1 MKLLKTSQYG
11 PAQFSKVVR
20 APFLALKKK
29 NYSSE
34 IYFLHL
40 KTGQCTAGRISTAV
54 SAAPKTCCPMRNKDL
69 NLPVFLSFG
78 LIKKAAMNIIIKY
91 KFKGAV

>member
-20 APFLALKKK
+20 APFLAFQKKLFIRNIFFAFK
-29 NYSSE
+29 NWTVYSWQD
-34 IYFLHL
+34 F
-40 KTGQCTAGRISTAV
+40 TAV

-78 LIKKAAMNIIIKY
+78 LIKKAANNIIIKY